1 MRFTTTAAN
10 RADLSTPQGGVS
22 RGKGQDFERFF
33 KVFKLTGC
41 LPCAG

>member
-22 RGKGQDFERFF
+22 RGWDKIFVQ
-33 KVFKLTGC
+33 
-41 LPCAG
+41 